1 MRASRASVQPSEEE
15 RRTQIALFRYGLIA
29 ALLNR
34 PLERGEIG
42 AHFQAIAT
50 QTHQIPFS
58 TRTHVNEE
66 TAWRYLQA
74 YRCGGFEAL
83 KPKPRSDGG
92 QSRRI
97 PPEILAKA
105 IALREEVPSRSAAT
119 IIQILRRDPAF
130 PPDFVDR
137 PPDLARS
144 ALPEGQDPRES

>member
-1 MRASRASVQPSEEE
+1 MQPSEEE

-34 PLERGEIG
+34 PLGTGRDRRPLPG
-42 AHFQAIAT
+42 HR
-50 QTHQIPFS
+50 HPNSPDSLS
-58 TRTHVNEE
+58 TRTHVDEE

-74 YRCGGFEAL
+74 YRRGGFEAL

-130 PPDFVDR
+130 PADLTIAPAPCAVCSTRRAR
-137 PPDLARS
+137 PARS
-144 ALPEGQDPRES
+144 